1 MTKPQCKQCGD
12 EFAVAR
18 AQVLKQYRMALLC
31 LSCGEGRARQ
41 HKHTIIPL
49 HKSAYQPITDLSI
62 LRQLNKYTNFGVE

>member
-31 LSCGEGRARQ
+31 LSCGEGRARE
-41 HKHTIIPL
+41 HKHCIVPM
-49 HKSAYQPITDLSI
+49 HKSNYVPVTDLEMLKGINSKGGWY
-62 LRQLNKYTNFGVE
+62 R